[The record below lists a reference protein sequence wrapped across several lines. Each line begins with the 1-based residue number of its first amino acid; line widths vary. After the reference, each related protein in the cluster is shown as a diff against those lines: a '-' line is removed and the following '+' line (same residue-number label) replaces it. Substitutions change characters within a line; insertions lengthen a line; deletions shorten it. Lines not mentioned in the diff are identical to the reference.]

1 MNTLADPLFEWAVR
15 APERAAIVHR
25 GRSASYGELARRVR
39 GRAAELR
46 RRGIGEGDRVL
57 VFVPMSIP
65 LYEILLAV
73 FAVGAAAVFVDAW
86 AGARR
91 IDRAAALA
99 ECKGFVGVPKA
110 FLLLLASR
118 ALRRIPVK
126 LLPGFGGLARAE
138 PGHQDSPVPPGSPD
152 VQAPSRTGTPE
163 RPALVT
169 FTTGSTGE
177 PKAAL
182 RTVGFLLEQLRVLR
196 TEIRIEEGD
205 VDLATLPVFVLAN
218 LACGATTLLPD
229 FNPARP
235 ADFDPAR
242 VRAEAAAL
250 GVTTTA
256 GSPAFYERLTEGLPP
271 GAPAI
276 PTLRRLH
283 VGGAA
288 VWPDFAARLR
298 AAFPG
303 ADIRALYGSTEAEP
317 IACIGA
323 DELAACADLSGGLPA
338 GAPSPHLRVAVI
350 PIGTPPPDRELS
362 AAEWAALALPE
373 GEPGE
378 LCVAG
383 PHVLK
388 TYFRNDAAFRE
399 NKIRAAGEVWHRT
412 GDAARLAGGRLFLLG
427 RASRAFRGTD
437 GAWRFPMLLEA
448 RLRAIPGIAAGTVL
462 RIPDGRLAAAVEPD
476 GAAPSASLPAAVAAA
491 GIPHDLVRVLR
502 RLPRDPRHRSKID
515 YGALAAALGKGVASA
530 GPFC

>member
-1 MNTLADPLFEWAVR
+1 MNTLADPLFEWAAR

-73 FAVGAAAVFVDAW
+73 FAVRAAAVFVDAW

-126 LLPGFGGLARAE
+126 LLPSFAAKAPKE
-138 PGHQDSPVPPGSPD
+138 ESPD
-152 VQAPSRTGTPE
+152 GRAPSRPKPGDS
-163 RPALVT
+163 PALVT

-196 TEIRIEEGD
+196 AEIRIGEGD

-303 ADIRALYGSTEAEP
+303 ADVRALYGSTEAEP

-362 AAEWAALALPE
+362 AAEWAALPLPE

-388 TYFRNDAAFRE
+388 TYFRNDAALRE
-399 NKIRAAGEVWHRT
+399 NKIRVAGEVWHRT

-462 RIPDGRLAAAVEPD
+462 RLPDGRLAAAVEPD
-476 GAAPSASLPAAVAAA
+476 GAAPAASLPAAVAAA

-515 YGALAAALGKGVASA
+515 YGALSAALGRS
-530 GPFC
+530 

>member
-1 MNTLADPLFEWAVR
+1 MNTLADPLFEWAAR

-126 LLPGFGGLARAE
+126 LLPGFGGLARTEPGHQDCLAE
-138 PGHQDSPVPPGSPD
+138 PGHQDCLAEPGQRGSLL
-152 VQAPSRTGTPE
+152 SCTPE

-196 TEIRIEEGD
+196 AEIRIEEGD

-303 ADIRALYGSTEAEP
+303 ADVRALYGSTEAEP

-323 DELAACADLSGGLPA
+323 DELAACADLSGGIPA

-362 AAEWAALALPE
+362 AAEWEALALPE

-388 TYFRNDAAFRE
+388 TYFRNDAALRE
-399 NKIRAAGEVWHRT
+399 NKIRVAGEVWHRT

-462 RIPDGRLAAAVEPD
+462 RLPDGRLAAAVEPD
-476 GAAPSASLPAAVAAA
+476 GAAPAASLPAAVAAA
-491 GIPHDLVRVLR
+491 GIPNDLVRVLR

-515 YGALAAALGKGVASA
+515 YGALSAALGRS
-530 GPFC
+530 

>member
-1 MNTLADPLFEWAVR
+1 MNTLADPLFDIAAR
-15 APERAAIVHR
+15 APERTVIVHR
-25 GRSASYGELARRVR
+25 GRSVSYAELARRVR
-39 GRAAELR
+39 ARAAELR

-126 LLPGFGGLARAE
+126 LLPSFGAKAREEAGTE
-138 PGHQDSPVPPGSPD
+138 PGHQDS
-152 VQAPSRTGTPE
+152 RTGDS
-163 RPALVT
+163 PALIT

-196 TEIRIEEGD
+196 AELRIGEGD

-256 GSPAFYERLTEGLPP
+256 GSPAFYERLLEGLPP
-271 GAPAI
+271 GAPAV
-276 PTLRRLH
+276 PSLRRLH

-298 AAFPG
+298 GAFPG
-303 ADIRALYGSTEAEP
+303 AEVRALYGSTEAEP

-323 DELAACADLSGGLPA
+323 DELAACDDLSGGLPA
-338 GAPSPHLRVAVI
+338 GAPSPHLRLAVV

-362 AAEWAALALPE
+362 AAEWGALALPE

-399 NKIRAAGEVWHRT
+399 NKIRAAGEIWHRT
-412 GDAARLAGGRLFLLG
+412 GDAARLAGGRLLLLG
-427 RASRAFRGTD
+427 RASRAFRGAD

-448 RLRAIPGIAAGTVL
+448 RLRAVPGVAVGTVL
-462 RIPDGRLAAAVEPD
+462 RLPDGRLAAAVEPD
-476 GAAPSASLPAAVAAA
+476 GSAPASALPAAVAAA

-502 RLPRDPRHRSKID
+502 ALPRDPRHRSKID
-515 YGALAAALGKGVASA
+515 YGALAAALAE
-530 GPFC
+530 